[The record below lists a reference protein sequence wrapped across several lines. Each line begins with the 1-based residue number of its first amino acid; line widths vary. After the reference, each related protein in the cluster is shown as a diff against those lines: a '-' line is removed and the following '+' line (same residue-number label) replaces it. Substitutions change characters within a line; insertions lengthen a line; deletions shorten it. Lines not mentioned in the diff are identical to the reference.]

1 MADKKRFI
9 KVKVPLFEG
18 ASRTICVYDSQVFI
32 NRQPLLV
39 AMLDADGGK
48 RHALE
53 ELKAT
58 MGVGWQLPFFVQL
71 LVEPAFDVNLDG
83 TPTEDIIGVKITV
96 SKRGVPKYKAV
107 YSLDD
112 CYCETILD
120 NTDKVKL
127 GLTEF

>member
-1 MADKKRFI
+1 MVEKKRFI

-18 ASRTICVYDSQVFI
+18 AARTICVYDSQAFVE
-32 NRQPLLV
+32 RQALLV
-39 AMLDADGGK
+39 AMLDAEGGK
-48 RHALE
+48 RHSLQ
-53 ELKAT
+53 ELKST
-58 MGVGWQLPFFVQL
+58 CGVGWNLPFFVQL

-96 SKRGVPKYKAV
+96 SKRGVAKYKAV

-112 CYCETILD
+112 CYHDVILD
-120 NTDKVKL
+120 NTAKVKL